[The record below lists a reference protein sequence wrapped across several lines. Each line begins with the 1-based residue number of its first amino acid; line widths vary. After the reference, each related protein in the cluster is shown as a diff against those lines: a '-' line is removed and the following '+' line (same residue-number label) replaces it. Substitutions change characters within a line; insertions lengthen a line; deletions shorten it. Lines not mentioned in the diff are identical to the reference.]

1 MLWAGDVYF
10 QTGFISFLNPL
21 LDFAL
26 YGIDLIE
33 LISLATIIS
42 TIYAHGIHGR
52 YGTGSVSR

>member
-1 MLWAGDVYF
+1 MIWAGDVYF
-10 QTGFISFLNPL
+10 KTGFISHLNPV

-42 TIYAHGIHGR
+42 TVYAHGIHGR
-52 YGTGSVSR
+52 YGTR